1 MNGPNYW
8 VKIKRTV
15 EPEGTTV
22 TYSDLRETGLTIE
35 SRKRHIPHANR
46 SGTWD
51 HKSYWVLR
59 DGEELVEKRSLTS
72 AKEWANRYAIDR
84 GLIHGPEE

>member
-1 MNGPNYW
+1 MNNW
-8 VKIKRTV
+8 AKTRRTV

-22 TYSDLRETGLTIE
+22 TYTDLRESELTIE

-51 HKSYWVLR
+51 HTSYWVLR
-59 DGEELVEKRSLTS
+59 DGEELKECHTLTA
-72 AKEWANRYAIDR
+72 AKEWADRYIIER

>member
-8 VKIKRTV
+8 VKTGRTV
-15 EPEGTTV
+15 TPEGKTV
-22 TYSDLRETGLTIE
+22 TYTDLRKTGLTIE
-35 SRKRHIPHANR
+35 SRKRHIPPANR

-51 HKSYWVLR
+51 HTSYWVLR
-59 DGEELVEKRSLTS
+59 DGEKLKECHTLTA
-72 AKEWANRYAIDR
+72 AKEWADRYAIER

>member
-1 MNGPNYW
+1 MNTWAKTG
-8 VKIKRTV
+8 RTV
-15 EPEGTTV
+15 GPEGTTI
-22 TYSDLRETGLTIE
+22 TYIDLRETGLTIE

-51 HKSYWVLR
+51 HTTYWVLR
-59 DGEELVEKRSLTS
+59 NGEELVEKQSLTS
-72 AKEWANRYAIDR
+72 AKEWANRYAIER